1 MLEEAFR
8 EKRGEGT
15 INRIIM
21 AARRVVGTWIS
32 TCGALGEERIS
43 SSFARKW
50 LKSSLERLSGN
61 SQARANRLTI
71 RRIMAA

>member
-21 AARRVVGTWIS
+21 VARRVVGTLIS
-32 TCGALGEERIS
+32 TCGALG
-43 SSFARKW
+43 
-50 LKSSLERLSGN
+50 
-61 SQARANRLTI
+61 
-71 RRIMAA
+71 